1 MYGNIVSAV
10 SQFLTPDLVA
20 KMASAS
26 GISDRT
32 TAQKAV
38 GAAVPAILSSLANL
52 AAKPDG
58 ERQLADAIAKQ
69 SPSTLES
76 LASMIG
82 GSGQLS
88 NTGGNLL
95 SSLLGGS
102 SFSSLANAIGK
113 FTGLG
118 DGAIR
123 SILGMLT
130 PVILGV
136 LGREAGAGA
145 NGLTQ
150 LLTSQKDNFAAAMP
164 AGLSDLLRTG
174 GLQDRMGSVA
184 STASRA
190 SATYRSARDDAGR
203 AVDADSPTRSASSSN
218 WAYWAVP
225 VLALAGLAWYL
236 WGGEETSRPV
246 TEVPPRAK
254 IATQPTAPGSIAGTD
269 LQTQIVSAIASL
281 NGTVRGVKER
291 ASTAELL
298 PKLQQAASELDRLN
312 GLAGRLPYETRDKLA
327 ESIKAATAQLRTAL
341 DNVNAMPGLA
351 PDVKPVIAA
360 LQTKLDALAMTPG
373 SMAQQRIGALADKAA
388 YFARSPS
395 GAVSISLYFDR
406 NVYNGADEKIGTVS
420 DLIVGPD
427 AKITAAVIGVGGFLG
442 IGEKEV
448 AVPFSAMQV
457 VRRDNDWYLVIEG
470 TRDALRDAPPYEETG
485 VRVRLSPAPSATR
498 R

>member
-26 GISDRT
+26 GISDHT
-32 TAQKAV
+32 MAQKAV
-38 GAAVPAILSSLANL
+38 GAAVPAILSSLATL
-52 AAKPDG
+52 ASKPGG

-95 SSLLGGS
+95 SSLLGGN

-145 NGLTQ
+145 SGLSQ

-174 GLQDRMGSVA
+174 GTQDRMGSVA
-184 STASRA
+184 SAASRG
-190 SATYRSARDDAGR
+190 SATYRSARDGGGAT
-203 AVDADSPTRSASSSN
+203 VDAVSPTRSASSSN

-225 VLALAGLAWYL
+225 ILALAGLAWYL
-236 WGGEETSRPV
+236 WGGEDTSRPV
-246 TEVPPRAK
+246 AEVPPRAK
-254 IATQPTAPGSIAGTD
+254 IATQPTAPGSIVGTD
-269 LQTQIVSAIASL
+269 LQSQVASAIASL
-281 NGTVRGVKER
+281 NGTLRGVKDR
-291 ASTAELL
+291 ASAAEVL
-298 PKLQQAASELDRLN
+298 PKLQQASSELDRLN
-312 GLAGRLPYETRDKLA
+312 GLAARLPFEARDRLA
-327 ESIKAATAQLRTAL
+327 ETIKTATAQLRTTL

-351 PDVKPVIAA
+351 SDVKPVIAT

-373 SMAQQRIGALADKAA
+373 SLAQQRIGGLAAA
-388 YFARSPS
+388 YLARSPS

-406 NVYNGADEKIGTVS
+406 NVYNSADEKIGTVS

-448 AVPFSAMQV
+448 AVPFSSMQV

-470 TRDALRDAPPYEETG
+470 TRDALRDAPAYEDTG
-485 VRVRLSPAPSATR
+485 VRVRLSPAR
-498 R
+498 K